1 VPLAAYR
8 DPVAIEDDAGGG
20 TSGVSWAAV
29 FAGATAAAALSLVLV
44 ILGFGLGLS
53 SVSPW
58 TGASASATAI
68 GVGTI
73 VWLAFTQ
80 LAASGMGGYLAGRLR
95 SRWMRVH
102 TDEVYF
108 RDTAHGF
115 LAWAVASLVTA
126 AFLGSAITAALG
138 TGVQAGATVAGAAAA
153 GTGVAA
159 TTAATKDGAGERM
172 GYYVDSLFRSSGT
185 NASAPTDTNA
195 APAAASAA
203 QAQDTSSSR
212 REAVAIFAHDLKAG
226 TLPADD
232 RTYLG
237 QVIAR
242 QTGISQ
248 QDAEKRVDDGFAKVK
263 DAENQAKQAIDTAR
277 KAAANAALWMFVAL
291 MFGAFFASFFATYG
305 GKRRDLFV

>member
-1 VPLAAYR
+1 MATPGVATVPVSDYR
-8 DPVAIEDDAGGG
+8 DPVAIEDAVGGG

-58 TGASASATAI
+58 TGTSATASAI

-95 SRWMRVH
+95 SRWMRLH

-138 TGVQAGATVAGAAAA
+138 TGIQAGSTVAGAAAS
-153 GTGVAA
+153 GSGVAA
-159 TTAATKDGAGERM
+159 TTAATKDGAGDRI
-172 GYYVDSLFRSSGT
+172 GYFVDSLFRSSGT
-185 NASAPTDTNA
+185 NTSATT
-195 APAAASAA
+195 
-203 QAQDTSSSR
+203 
-212 REAVAIFAHDLKAG
+212 G
-226 TLPADD
+226 D
-232 RTYLG
+232 RKS
-237 QVIAR
+237 V
-242 QTGISQ
+242 
-248 QDAEKRVDDGFAKVK
+248 V
-263 DAENQAKQAIDTAR
+263 
-277 KAAANAALWMFVAL
+277 
-291 MFGAFFASFFATYG
+291 
-305 GKRRDLFV
+305 